1 MKVQVQFLPWLSGL
15 IAGGTDEELHY
26 QFVLAQD
33 STLQQFLAEL
43 AVQQPCAASVVY
55 DPEHKVIKETAV
67 LMLNNRA
74 FELAGGY
81 EAVLQDGDVL
91 TFLAA
96 YSGG

>member
-15 IAGGTDEELHY
+15 IDGGTDEELHY
-26 QFVLAQD
+26 EFFLKQD
-33 STLQQFLAEL
+33 STLQQFLDQL
-43 AVQQPCAASVVY
+43 AVQQPCAAFVVY
-55 DPEHKVIKETAV
+55 DPEYKVIREVAV
-67 LMLNNRA
+67 LMLNNRS

-81 EAVLQDGDVL
+81 EAVLKDGDVL